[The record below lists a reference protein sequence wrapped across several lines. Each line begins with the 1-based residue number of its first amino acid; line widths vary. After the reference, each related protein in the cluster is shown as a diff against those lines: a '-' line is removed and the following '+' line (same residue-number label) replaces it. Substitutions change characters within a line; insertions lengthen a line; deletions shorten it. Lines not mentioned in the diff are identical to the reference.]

1 MFRGYSKC
9 WEDMWNRGE
18 LENCEREKW
27 AKMWKVRELGKN
39 ATADFKQISNSTADF
54 NLGNAGSFV
63 PPISKNINSNKDN
76 LSLANWRESQPPI
89 SNKFQIQLPISILR
103 TLVLLSNQYLK
114 ISTLT
119 KIIYHWQIGERVN
132 RRSQTFFK
140 LNCRFQSW
148 ERWFF
153 CPTNI

>member
-1 MFRGYSKC
+1 VSKNVKS
-9 WEDMWNRGE
+9 EGIGE
-18 LENCEREKW
+18 
-27 AKMWKVRELGKN
+27 N

-89 SNKFQIQLPISILR
+89 LNKFQIQLPISNFFQTQLPISILG

-119 KIIYHWQIGERVN
+119 KIIYHRQDSTSRHCRSARTTSKRHLSSLAPQKA
-132 RRSQTFFK
+132 RR
-140 LNCRFQSW
+140 
-148 ERWFF
+148 
-153 CPTNI
+153 